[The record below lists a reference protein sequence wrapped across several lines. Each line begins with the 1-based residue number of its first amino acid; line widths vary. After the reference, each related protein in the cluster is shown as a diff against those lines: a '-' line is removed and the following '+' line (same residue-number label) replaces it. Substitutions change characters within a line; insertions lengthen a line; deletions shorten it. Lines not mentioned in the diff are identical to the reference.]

1 MNITRV
7 EVYVTN
13 KNSSTVN
20 TRNILALQDLG
31 EQTYLNEAVGV
42 GTTSLEWPTNLNNSL
57 NIMRIRDWVGVALIV
72 GAGDIGRCIFDY
84 VTAASPNMDVI
95 VCGRN
100 PTNQNDIYLDLEDDH
115 SFASFENKISL
126 YKKPLRLVINTSGF
140 LHSNLIKPEKRLSHI
155 NRSNIIKNFTINAI
169 APILIAKSIEKFI
182 RPELPF
188 SFASLSARVGSI
200 GDNRLGGWYSYR
212 ASKAAQNQFLKTLSI
227 EWRRKFPLSIVSIL
241 HPGTCDT
248 KLSKP
253 FQSAVSK
260 DKLFTPSQSC
270 EYLIDIISEQKP
282 SDSGKFLAWDSS
294 IIPW

>member
-1 MNITRV
+1 
-7 EVYVTN
+7 
-13 KNSSTVN
+13 
-20 TRNILALQDLG
+20 
-31 EQTYLNEAVGV
+31 
-42 GTTSLEWPTNLNNSL
+42 
-57 NIMRIRDWVGVALIV
+57 MRIRDWEGVALII

-84 VTAASPNMDVI
+84 VTAASPNMDVV

-100 PTNQNDIYLDLEDDH
+100 ATNQNDIYLDLEDDH
-115 SFASFENKISL
+115 SFSSFENKISL

-182 RPELPF
+182 RPDLPF

-253 FQSAVSK
+253 FQSAVPK

>member
-1 MNITRV
+1 MT
-7 EVYVTN
+7 
-13 KNSSTVN
+13 
-20 TRNILALQDLG
+20 
-31 EQTYLNEAVGV
+31 
-42 GTTSLEWPTNLNNSL
+42 
-57 NIMRIRDWVGVALIV
+57 IRDWEGIALIIGV
-72 GAGDIGRCIFDY
+72 GDIGKCMSDY
-84 VTAASPNMDVI
+84 LKTVSPKLDVI

-100 PTNQNDIYLDLEDDH
+100 LKSQNGIYLDLEDDH
-115 SFASFENKISL
+115 SFKTFEDKISL
-126 YKKPLRLVINTSGF
+126 LKKPLRLVINTSGF
-140 LHSNLIKPEKRLSHI
+140 LHSSHLKPEKRLSHV
-155 NRSNIIKNFTINAI
+155 NRPNIIKNFSINSF

-253 FQSAVSK
+253 FQSAVPK
-260 DKLFTPSQSC
+260 DKLFTPDQST
-270 EYLIDIISEQKP
+270 EYLINIISAQKP
-282 SDSGKFLAWDSS
+282 SDSGNFVAWDTSV
-294 IIPW
+294 IPW

>member
-1 MNITRV
+1 MT
-7 EVYVTN
+7 
-13 KNSSTVN
+13 
-20 TRNILALQDLG
+20 
-31 EQTYLNEAVGV
+31 
-42 GTTSLEWPTNLNNSL
+42 
-57 NIMRIRDWVGVALIV
+57 IRDWEGVALII
-72 GAGDIGRCIFDY
+72 GAGDIGKCISEY
-84 VTAASPNMDVI
+84 LSTLSPRLDVI

-100 PTNQNDIYLDLEDDH
+100 PSNKNDIFLDLEIDR
-115 SFASFENKISL
+115 SFTSFEYQISL
-126 YKKPLRLVINTSGF
+126 LKKPLRLVINTSGF
-140 LHSNLIKPEKRLSHI
+140 LHSNLVKPEKRLSHI
-155 NRSNIIKNFTINAI
+155 NRTNMIKNFSINSI
-169 APILIAKSIEKFI
+169 APILIARSIEKFI

-253 FQSAVSK
+253 FQSAVPMNK
-260 DKLFTPSQSC
+260 IFTASTSS
-270 EYLIDIISEQKP
+270 EYLINIISTQKP

>member
-1 MNITRV
+1 
-7 EVYVTN
+7 
-13 KNSSTVN
+13 
-20 TRNILALQDLG
+20 
-31 EQTYLNEAVGV
+31 
-42 GTTSLEWPTNLNNSL
+42 
-57 NIMRIRDWVGVALIV
+57 MRIRDWEGIALII
-72 GAGDIGRCIFDY
+72 GAGDIGRCISDY
-84 VTAASPNMDVI
+84 VTSVSPNMDVI

-182 RPELPF
+182 RPDLPF

-212 ASKAAQNQFLKTLSI
+212 ASKAAQNQF
-227 EWRRKFPLSIVSIL
+227 
-241 HPGTCDT
+241 
-248 KLSKP
+248 
-253 FQSAVSK
+253 
-260 DKLFTPSQSC
+260 
-270 EYLIDIISEQKP
+270 
-282 SDSGKFLAWDSS
+282 
-294 IIPW
+294 